1 MNKTNNSDK
10 IIDPVKKKRNCLR
23 NLIFATLLVIFGA
36 VLLGKER
43 LGFIKDMLFTQEK
56 NTEIVADNELVQEA
70 LEENYSAGAEPTLL
84 SFAPEELSESSD
96 DDNEENLEEVNP
108 YVTII
113 EEEADPS
120 ESTKIIMLNHNLNE
134 YRLYITNANKLIDK
148 FKADKSY
155 ELELQVLKKR
165 LMPGRVEA
173 VVSLLEAYNQQ
184 LVKNQTITNNVV
196 KPFDSKVLAQFVTIK
211 KIPSGQEDQ
220 KNLKDEISKSLNVL
234 KDYIFSSELQDSFLS
249 K

>member
-70 LEENYSAGAEPTLL
+70 LEENYSAGAEPPLL
-84 SFAPEELSESSD
+84 SFAPEDSESND
-96 DDNEENLEEVNP
+96 DDNEEDLEEVNP

-184 LVKNQTITNNVV
+184 LVKNQTITNDVV

>member
-10 IIDPVKKKRNCLR
+10 NIAPVKKQRNFLK
-23 NLIFATLLVIFGA
+23 NLVCVTLLVIFAA

-43 LGFIKDMLFTQEK
+43 LASVKNMFFAQEK
-56 NTEIVADNELVQEA
+56 SAAIVADNELIQEA
-70 LEENYSAGAEPTLL
+70 LEESYSVGAEPPLL
-84 SFAPEELSESSD
+84 SFAPEEASETSD
-96 DDNEENLEEVNP
+96 DYTEEDLEEINP

-120 ESTKIIMLNHNLNE
+120 ESTKLIMLNHNLNE
-134 YRLYITNANKLIDK
+134 YRLYIANANKLIDK

-155 ELELQVLKKR
+155 ELELQILKKR

-173 VVSLLEAYNQQ
+173 VVLLLEAYNQQ

-196 KPFDSKVLAQFVTIK
+196 KPFDSKVLAQFLTIK
-211 KIPSGQEDQ
+211 KIPSEQQGQ
-220 KNLKDEISKSLNVL
+220 KSSKDEISKSLNIL
-234 KDYIFSSELQDSFLS
+234 RDYIFSSELQGSFLS